1 MGKGIYSSEQWLL
14 RIIHTMKYLKIA
26 VVTFGLVCIDVS
38 NAATMES
45 VFDDLNGNVIYGG
58 PAAVKTQTMNMYTG
72 GNLTLAA
79 PSRSYNLMSVQA
91 PTVNAGCG
99 GIDLHLGGFSFISKE
114 QFVQTLRNIGSNA

>member
-45 VFDDLNGNVIYGG
+45 VFDDLNGNVTYGG

-79 PSRSYNLMSVQA
+79 PSRSYNLMSVKPQQLTQGVA
-91 PTVNAGCG
+91 VLTY
-99 GIDLHLGGFSFISKE
+99 I
-114 QFVQTLRNIGSNA
+114 

>member
-45 VFDDLNGNVIYGG
+45 VFDDLGVGTEFGSYR
-58 PAAVKTQTMNMYTG
+58 AVST
-72 GNLTLAA
+72 
-79 PSRSYNLMSVQA
+79 
-91 PTVNAGCG
+91 
-99 GIDLHLGGFSFISKE
+99 
-114 QFVQTLRNIGSNA
+114 FV